1 MRLLFAAL
9 MFVLMAA
16 ATIVANLPS
25 NIPEPIRNADRRGGH
40 RMVDLSRIA
49 AWPSFDRAGIH
60 WPDPAAIERAINGEW
75 AEAHAARGRL

>member
-1 MRLLFAAL
+1 MRLLLAAL

-25 NIPEPIRNADRRGGH
+25 SIPEQIRNADRRGGH

-49 AWPSFDRAGIH
+49 AWPSFDRAGIR